1 LILQG
6 DDIDN
11 RIKTLFDALKMP
23 DEGDVPDEP
32 DEPVPP
38 VMYSLLESDSLII
51 EEAVETDRLL
61 TKPDA
66 DWDEVHLLIQVSVK
80 VLRVRTVNMGLIGD

>member
-1 LILQG
+1 
-6 DDIDN
+6 
-11 RIKTLFDALKMP
+11 
-23 DEGDVPDEP
+23 VPDEP
-32 DEPVPP
+32 MPP

-66 DWDEVHLLIQVSVK
+66 NMHEVHLLIQVSVK